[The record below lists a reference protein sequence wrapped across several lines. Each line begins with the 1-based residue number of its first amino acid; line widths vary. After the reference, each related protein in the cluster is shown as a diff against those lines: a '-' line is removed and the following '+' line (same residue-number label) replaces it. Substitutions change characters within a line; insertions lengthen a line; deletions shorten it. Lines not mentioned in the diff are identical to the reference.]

1 MLRKPFA
8 LTPMGSENFLTKRQK
23 IDLFSPSLQIQ
34 DSKSKHFNFPTDL
47 PGRNLN
53 DQKSMFCFDQQHT
66 MLNAT
71 QLSEKSTNNAD
82 FFDGRF
88 CAMQHLLMSCYP
100 GEGPLAPENSH
111 W

>member
-1 MLRKPFA
+1 M
-8 LTPMGSENFLTKRQK
+8 
-23 IDLFSPSLQIQ
+23 IC
-34 DSKSKHFNFPTDL
+34 FN
-47 PGRNLN
+47 
-53 DQKSMFCFDQQHT
+53 QQHT

-71 QLSEKSTNNAD
+71 QLSEKSTINAD

>member
-1 MLRKPFA
+1 M
-8 LTPMGSENFLTKRQK
+8 
-23 IDLFSPSLQIQ
+23 IC
-34 DSKSKHFNFPTDL
+34 FN
-47 PGRNLN
+47 
-53 DQKSMFCFDQQHT
+53 QQHT